1 MDAGATWPGCL
12 AGSDLVPVITM
23 PQLAVDGA
31 IGGTAPRGH
40 GHVHATEDCID
51 AWHALTAPD
60 GCGDAGIDRL
70 KRYLETP

>member
-1 MDAGATWPGCL
+1 
-12 AGSDLVPVITM
+12 M